1 MVIIV
6 TEFTETNDE
15 IDLRSLFGVLRRQ
28 IKIIAF
34 TTLACALVALVYLY
48 SVTPKYTASALI
60 SIEPNSNIMTDA
72 AAELNNATAMSAT
85 VDGEI
90 EILRSNDLIK
100 SLVASQS
107 LALDEEFGVQPSRTM
122 QLRSLLGFEVEA
134 ASDPEAAVRS
144 VVNRVREAVSVSR
157 RGRTYLIEL
166 SFTSESPEKAAQL
179 VNALAEQ
186 YIENQVQNKI
196 ESTLVARDIISERVA
211 QAKEDLE
218 LAENDVEA
226 FLTDFTAQYVDQSN
240 RPELL
245 ALEGQI
251 EERNQTIASL
261 EASLRQTATSI
272 QARDWDALNEQ
283 ILSDASRGLLQQR
296 DKLNAQLNAGAAD
309 EAELDMD
316 ALRAELAAL
325 DEQIASSAANDLSA
339 TRLDISAFRTE
350 RDEFEA
356 NLRGEVL
363 NADLP
368 PGALTDLYQLQQ
380 EGVIA
385 RSQYQDLLQ
394 RLRQLDSMAELQ
406 VADASVV
413 SSAMQPSGASFPNK
427 RLTLALGI
435 VLGLMLGTGLGL
447 LNEFVIGGVVSEDQ
461 LADLMRASSAVGV
474 PALSEEKDPNII
486 AAGVINAP
494 LSGFSESFRQVKHA
508 IESQIARAGV
518 GVEGQG
524 KVILVTS
531 AVPAEGKTT
540 SAVALART
548 LSMAGNRV
556 VIVDFDLRKPAIS
569 ERMGVEPNE
578 SLLQYLSKELDFE
591 ALGKAYGEEKS
602 TGLSYLVG
610 GGRAKVPT
618 DALISSPRA
627 KKVFE
632 VLREGFDYVI
642 IDSAPVLPVVDT
654 LYLAPYVDAVILAV
668 RYASTAQRDAA
679 RAHARLARE
688 MPEETVFLPMLTMEE
703 GQRRRAYYYRGYY
716 QGYTES
722 NNS

>member
-1 MVIIV
+1 MVKNV

-28 IKIIAF
+28 IRIILF
-34 TTLACALVALVYLY
+34 TTLAAAILALVYLY
-48 SVTPKYTASALI
+48 SVTPKYAASALI
-60 SIEPNSNIMTDA
+60 AIQPNSNIMTDA

-90 EILRSNDLIK
+90 EILKSNDLIK
-100 SLVASQS
+100 SLVASQGLVS
-107 LALDEEFGVQPSRTM
+107 DEEFGVQIGRVAEW
-122 QLRSLLGFEVEA
+122 RNLLGFEVEQNQ
-134 ASDPEAAVRS
+134 DPEAAVRG
-144 VVNRVREAVSVSR
+144 VVNRVKNAISVSR
-157 RGRTYLIEL
+157 RGRTYLIQV
-166 SFTSESPEKAAQL
+166 SFTSESPEKAAEL
-179 VNALAEQ
+179 VNALAHH
-186 YIENQVQNKI
+186 YIQSQVQKKI
-196 ESTLVARDIISERVA
+196 ESTLIARDIISTRVA
-211 QAKEDLE
+211 QAKEELE
-218 LAENDVEA
+218 LAENGVEL
-226 FLTDFTAQYVDQSN
+226 FLDDFTAQYIDQTK
-240 RPELL
+240 RPELI

-251 EERNQTIASL
+251 SQRNMTIASL
-261 EASLRQTATSI
+261 EQSLTLTATSL
-272 QARDWDALNEQ
+272 QARDWDALDEQ
-283 ILSDASRGLLQQR
+283 ILSDASRSLLSQR
-296 DKLNAQLNAGAAD
+296 DNLNAKLATQEDATD
-309 EAELDMD
+309 LDVD

-325 DEQIASSAANDLSA
+325 DEKIAASAADDLSA
-339 TRLDISAFRTE
+339 TRRDISAFRTE
-350 RDEFEA
+350 RDEFEQ

-413 SSAMQPSGASFPNK
+413 SSALQPSSASFPNK
-427 RLTLALGI
+427 RLTLALGL

-461 LADLMRASSAVGV
+461 LADLLKVPSAVGV
-474 PALSEEKDPNII
+474 PALNEEKDAKNV
-486 AAGVINAP
+486 AASVISAP
-494 LSGFSESFRQVKHA
+494 MSGFAESFRQLKHSL
-508 IESQIARAGV
+508 ESQIARAGV

-531 AVPAEGKTT
+531 VVPFEGKTT

-548 LSMAGNRV
+548 LALAGNRV
-556 VIVDFDLRKPAIS
+556 VIVDFDLRKPSIS
-569 ERMGVEPNE
+569 ERIQVEPND
-578 SLLQYLSKELDFE
+578 SLLKYLSKELDFE
-591 ALGKAYGEEKS
+591 ALGKAYGEEKE

-654 LYLAPYVDAVILAV
+654 LYLAPYVDAVVMAV
-668 RYASTAQRDAA
+668 RFASTAQRDAT
-679 RAHARLARE
+679 RAYTRLSHE
-688 MPEETVFLPMLTMEE
+688 MPEGTAFMPMLTMEE

-716 QGYTES
+716 HGYGQREDK
-722 NNS
+722 